1 MGVTVD
7 ADVITARESLM
18 GKIVS
23 QISDRGYYLADFDP
37 GRPQALVDLRW
48 AAQMAGRL
56 IGCRTETHA
65 SAVGKRLSRKVT
77 VVVVVVPA
85 NSNRDGWGFDARVRS
100 IVEDLL
106 RSKETD
112 QAVEKSA

>member
-1 MGVTVD
+1 
-7 ADVITARESLM
+7 
-18 GKIVS
+18 
-23 QISDRGYYLADFDP
+23 
-37 GRPQALVDLRW
+37 
-48 AAQMAGRL
+48 
-56 IGCRTETHA
+56 
-65 SAVGKRLSRKVT
+65 
-77 VVVVVVPA
+77 VVVVVPA

>member
-1 MGVTVD
+1 MD
-7 ADVITARESLM
+7 ADAITARESLM

-23 QISDRGYYLADFDP
+23 QISDRGYYFADVDP

-65 SAVGKRLSRKVT
+65 SAVGKRVPRKVT
-77 VVVVVVPA
+77 VVVVVAPA
-85 NSNRDGWGFDARVRS
+85 NANRDGWGFDARVKS

-106 RSKETD
+106 RSKETGR
-112 QAVEKSA
+112 AVEKSA